1 LPPSAGF
8 ASEGLGSALGLLA
21 ADNKSRFE
29 GMKAELQAKSLEAKA
44 AKKAKKKDEDA

>member
-1 LPPSAGF
+1 MPPSAGF
-8 ASEGLGSALGLLA
+8 ASEGLGSALGLA

-44 AKKAKKKDEDA
+44 AKKAKKKDEEA